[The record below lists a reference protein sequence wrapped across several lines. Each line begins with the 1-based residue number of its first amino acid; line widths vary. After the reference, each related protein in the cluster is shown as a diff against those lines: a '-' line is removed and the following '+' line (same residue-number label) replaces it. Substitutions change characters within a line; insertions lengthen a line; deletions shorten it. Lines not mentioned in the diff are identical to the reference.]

1 MVLKRLKLH
10 QFLNGVV
17 RTFSYRQAWVLEA
30 GP

>member
-1 MVLKRLKLH
+1 MALKRLKLH

-17 RTFSYRQAWVLEA
+17 RTFSYRQACVLEA